1 MAYIKWVEDE
11 EAEGVVAEAYGLWR
25 QANPGRTRMPEIL
38 KCFSLR
44 PDFLKSVMQFSN
56 ELQFTDGHLTR
67 RTKEMLATYVSAL
80 NQCPY

>member
-38 KCFSLR
+38 KCL
-44 PDFLKSVMQFSN
+44 PDWQEVQDQSDL
-56 ELQFTDGHLTR
+56 H
-67 RTKEMLATYVSAL
+67 
-80 NQCPY
+80 